1 MTFET
6 PLVSMQAV
14 CSYEQEIH
22 IAEQFKS
29 FSYSNLLA
37 LEELECQIKGVEMNQ
52 VFQLGYSVL
61 ENTLSIF
68 IKNIYDNIFLSGIKL
83 MN

>member
-1 MTFET
+1 
-6 PLVSMQAV
+6 
-14 CSYEQEIH
+14 
-22 IAEQFKS
+22 
-29 FSYSNLLA
+29 
-37 LEELECQIKGVEMNQ
+37 MNQ

-83 MN
+83 MNLHKSQN